1 MKAVLHAT
9 SSAFRSYNEAARIFQ
24 TIGSDDTFSPVHR
37 DYKKALS
44 VIDSLFRNNNSNIP
58 SARPKF
64 GGKKSPQTIESFW
77 EEVTTEETS
86 TDLGYLSY

>member
-24 TIGSDDTFSPVHR
+24 AIGSDDTFNPVHR

-58 SARPKF
+58 SSRPKF
-64 GGKKSPQTIESFW
+64 GGKKASETFENSW
-77 EEVTTEETS
+77 EEVTTESQS
-86 TDLGYLSY
+86 TDLRYLHY